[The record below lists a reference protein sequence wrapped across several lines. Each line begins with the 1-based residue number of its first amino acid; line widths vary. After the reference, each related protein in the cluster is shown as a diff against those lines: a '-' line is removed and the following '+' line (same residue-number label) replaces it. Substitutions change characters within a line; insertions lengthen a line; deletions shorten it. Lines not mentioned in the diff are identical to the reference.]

1 MKTYPSR
8 VFALLACAAAVFSA
22 GCEIWSDSSEEISD
36 FYITMDFREDGSVEV
51 EERIVVAVQHDKLK
65 DGMHRA
71 LWSSQP
77 GNTFKV
83 EPIGGEIDG
92 EKCVFKTQLKNG
104 RFRMRASL
112 EGELSVGKHEFCYRY
127 KVTRIV
133 RQGNSGE
140 KAIRWNLT
148 GRRWPWGI
156 DVCDVLL
163 RFHKGV
169 DPATIRAEIRHTRG
183 GGKIEKV
190 AGSGLSMSFRND
202 KRVQDGD
209 SLLLKALWAGAP

>member
-1 MKTYPSR
+1 MKTYPTR
-8 VFALLACAAAVFSA
+8 VFAWLACAVTVLAA
-22 GCEIWSDSSEEISD
+22 GCGIWSDSSEEISD
-36 FYITMDFREDGSVEV
+36 FYITMDFKEDGSVEV
-51 EERIVVAVQHDKLK
+51 EERIVVAVQHDRLK

-112 EGELSVGKHEFCYRY
+112 KGELSVGKHEFCYRY

-133 RQGNSGE
+133 RAAGNG
-140 KAIRWNLT
+140 KKTVRWNLT

-156 DVCDVLL
+156 DICDVLL

-169 DPATIRAEIRHTRG
+169 DPATLDAEIRHTEG

-190 AGSGLSMSFRND
+190 ASGGLNMSFRND
-202 KRVQDGD
+202 KRVHDGD
-209 SLLLKALWAGAP
+209 SLLLRASWEDAP

>member
-8 VFALLACAAAVFSA
+8 VFALLACAVTVLAA
-22 GCEIWSDSSEEISD
+22 GCGIWSDSSEEISD

-77 GNTFKV
+77 GNAFKV

-133 RQGNSGE
+133 RGAGDG
-140 KAIRWNLT
+140 KKIIRWNLT

-169 DPATIRAEIRHTRG
+169 DPATIRAEIRHTRD

>member
-169 DPATIRAEIRHTRG
+169 DPATIHASIRHTRG